1 MKRFQPGEVP
11 SKGPLHD
18 CKIFTKV
25 RLKLYAAAASLP
37 LSFTFYIQRFQAV
50 LRAAI

>member
-1 MKRFQPGEVP
+1 MKRFQPGEIP
-11 SKGPLHD
+11 SKSPLHD
-18 CKIFTKV
+18 YKIFTKV